1 MALVISRF
9 LPVVRT
15 FTPILAGI
23 SHMAWYSFILLN
35 LAGGAMWV
43 GLLVAGGYY
52 MGQYFPWIINYVQYI
67 ILFFLGITTFTLIK
81 GYLKLRK

>member
-23 SHMAWYSFILLN
+23 SHMPWYSFIVLSII
-35 LAGGAMWV
+35 GGAMWV
-43 GLLVAGGYY
+43 GSLVAGGFY
-52 MGQYFPWIINYVQYI
+52 MGQHFPWIINYVQYI
-67 ILFFLGITTFTLIK
+67 ILFFLGITTFTVIK